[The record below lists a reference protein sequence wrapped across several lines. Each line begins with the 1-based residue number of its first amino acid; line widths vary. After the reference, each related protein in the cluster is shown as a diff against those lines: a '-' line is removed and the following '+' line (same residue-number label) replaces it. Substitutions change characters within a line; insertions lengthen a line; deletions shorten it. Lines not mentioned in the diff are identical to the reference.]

1 MERWACHP
9 ALAFRRSF
17 FNFSYVPGMRDRWL
31 LSTGYFSWLGR
42 FFQSVRLACIHNHP
56 VALDDLMTAKSKVI
70 AMVILG

>member
-9 ALAFRRSF
+9 ALAFRRSL
-17 FNFSYVPGMRDRWL
+17 FNFSYVPGMGDRWL

-42 FFQSVRLACIHNHP
+42 FFRVEACMAYNHP
-56 VALDDLMTAKSKVI
+56 VPLNDLMTAKSKVI